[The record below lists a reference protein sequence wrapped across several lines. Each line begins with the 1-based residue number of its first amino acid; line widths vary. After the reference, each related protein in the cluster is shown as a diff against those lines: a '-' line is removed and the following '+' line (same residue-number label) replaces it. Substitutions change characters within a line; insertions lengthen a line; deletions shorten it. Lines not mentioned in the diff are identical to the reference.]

1 MSDEEAMI
9 AEYLSRGGKVTKCA
23 PGPSDNIVY
32 RSGPRFRR
40 QAKPAQGGEVAGNQA
55 PPPAPAEASPSE
67 G

>member
-9 AEYLSRGGKVTKCA
+9 SEYLSRGGKVTKCA
-23 PGPSDNIVY
+23 PGPSDNVVY

-40 QAKPAQGGEVAGNQA
+40 QPKPAQPGEAPA
-55 PPPAPAEASPSE
+55 AAAEAPSPPPE

>member
-9 AEYLSRGGKVTKCA
+9 SEYLSRGGKVTKCQ
-23 PGPSDNIVY
+23 PGPSDNVVY

-40 QAKPAQGGEVAGNQA
+40 QPKPAQPNEA
-55 PPPAPAEASPSE
+55 PPAAAGEAPAPAPSPE

>member
-1 MSDEEAMI
+1 MSDDEAMI
-9 AEYLSRGGKVTKCA
+9 AQYLSRGGKVTKCA

-40 QAKPAQGGEVAGNQA
+40 QAKPQSVEVSAS
-55 PPPAPAEASPSE
+55 PAPAPSAESSE